1 MEEYE
6 LTPEQKKERIEA
18 ARRKRNT
25 NIFLFFTVIIQI
37 VVTLTL
43 IIAMFVASLLLVSVI
58 CGKDS
63 VWAPKIMQVLMIVE
77 FIGGLVLG
85 FMIFT
90 AIVRFIIRKFHLE
103 DKLTQDVLNRYK
115 KIEKEDK

>member
-6 LTPEQKKERIEA
+6 LTPEQKKARIDA
-18 ARRKRNT
+18 TRRRRNT

-37 VVTLTL
+37 VVTLAIIIGMFL
-43 IIAMFVASLLLVSVI
+43 ISLVLVSLI
-58 CGKDS
+58 CGKDNI
-63 VWAPKIMQVLMIVE
+63 WAPKIMQVLMFAE
-77 FIGGLVLG
+77 FIGGLILG
-85 FMIFT
+85 FMVFS
-90 AIVRFIIRKFHLE
+90 AIVRLIIRKFHLE